1 MKSSVFVAALALVA
15 TAATAAIVKREVRL
29 PEYFPTAC
37 ARNAPDLNECI
48 RRNMQF
54 VVPLF
59 AKGEKLFDMEPI
71 EPIAVSDV
79 RVHLRREPFDFHAV
93 ARNSKVHGASGVK
106 VRAAS
111 AALTDNSL
119 DMSLDITIPTMF
131 IEGEFKIE
139 GKIGSFPFAG
149 RGPWNVTITDLE
161 ANWHL
166 IGETVDKQGEKY
178 MQIKRFIPTYR
189 VGGMK
194 ANAENLVEG
203 APELT
208 NLAMNLINQ
217 YWEPVLTAMMPAT
230 RSELERHLKRMAS
243 SVFDSVP
250 YKQLFPVA

>member
-1 MKSSVFVAALALVA
+1 MKSAVLVAVLALVA
-15 TAATAAIVKREVRL
+15 SATAAATKGGVRL

-48 RRNMQF
+48 RKNMQF
-54 VVPLF
+54 VMPLF

-79 RVHLRREPFDFHAV
+79 RVQLRREPFDFHAV
-93 ARNSKVHGASGVK
+93 ARNSKVYGASSVV

-111 AALTDNSL
+111 AQLTDSSL
-119 DMSLDITIPTMF
+119 DMALDIHIPTMF
-131 IEGEFKIE
+131 IEGDFKIE

-166 IGETVDKQGEKY
+166 MGETVDKEGEKY

-230 RSELERHLKRMAS
+230 RNELERHLKRMAS